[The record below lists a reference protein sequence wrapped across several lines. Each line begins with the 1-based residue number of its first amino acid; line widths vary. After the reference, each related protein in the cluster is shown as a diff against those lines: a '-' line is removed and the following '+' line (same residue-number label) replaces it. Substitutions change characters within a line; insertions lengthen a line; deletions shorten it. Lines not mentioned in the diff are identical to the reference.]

1 MIINQYPLWKYLLI
15 IIVLVVGVLY
25 AAPNLY
31 GEDPAVQV
39 SSTRGVEVSLAT
51 QETVRTV
58 LQNENI
64 PFKTIVLENERVLA
78 RFANTEDQLKAKDAV
93 RKQLSEDFIVAL
105 NLAPRT
111 PDWLLAI
118 NGLPMY
124 LGLDLRGGVH
134 FLMEVDVDS
143 AISQSE
149 ERYISDYRT
158 LLRENRLRYTKID
171 QHQKSS
177 GEIDG
182 VEVRFKDDET
192 RIKAEELL
200 SKEYPDLQFDTFDK
214 DGAFYLLTTMTER
227 EKTEVRRL
235 AVKQNIT
242 TLRNRVNE
250 LGVAEPVIQQQG
262 TERIVVQLPGVQ
274 DTARA
279 KEILGATATLE
290 FRLADETHDVQEA
303 VNGRVPAGLKL
314 YKQRGAGHVL
324 LKNRVMLTG
333 DYIIDAS
340 SGIDQQNGG
349 PTVFITLDGKGANIF
364 SKVTG
369 ENIKKLMAVVFI
381 ENKIDTREVDGK
393 VVKTKRKVEEVI
405 NVARIQDQLSK
416 RFMITGLDDTR
427 EARDLALLLRAGA
440 LAAPIAIVEERTVGP
455 SLGQDNIDQGT
466 LSVVIGFVL
475 VLAFMAI
482 WYRGFGLIAN
492 LALMF
497 NLVVIVAVLS
507 MLQATLTLPGIAG
520 IVLTVGMAVDANVLI
535 FERIREELRNGN
547 SPQASIHS
555 GYAKAVSTIADANIT
570 TLIAAIILF
579 GFGSGP
585 IKGFAIT
592 LSIGILT
599 SMFTAIVGTRSVVN
613 LIYGGKRVEKLSI

>member
-1 MIINQYPLWKYLLI
+1 MIINRYPLWKYLLI
-15 IIVLVVGVLY
+15 LIVMVVGLLY

-31 GEDPAVQV
+31 GEDPALQV
-39 SSTRGVEVSLAT
+39 SAVRGVEVSVAT
-51 QETVRTV
+51 QETIRSV
-58 LQNENI
+58 LQNNQI
-64 PFKTIVLENERVLA
+64 HFSSIVLENEKILV
-78 RFANTEDQLKAKDAV
+78 RFPDTESQLKAKDLV
-93 RKQLSEDFIVAL
+93 RKQLSNDYIIAL
-105 NLAPRT
+105 NLAPKT
-111 PDWLLAI
+111 PEWLLAI

-134 FLMEVDVDS
+134 FLMEVDVDA
-143 AISQSE
+143 AISQRE
-149 ERYISDYRT
+149 ERYISDFRT
-158 LLRENRLRYTKID
+158 VLREERLRYTRID
-171 QHQKSS
+171 RHEEEPGVTS
-177 GEIDG
+177 G
-182 VEVRFKDDET
+182 VEIRFNDAET
-192 RIKAEELL
+192 RAKAEEVLR
-200 SKEYPDLQFDTFDK
+200 KQYGDLQYDTLDK
-214 DGAFYLLTTMTER
+214 EGNFYLLVTVSER
-227 EKTEVRRL
+227 EKAEVRKDAL
-235 AVKQNIT
+235 KQNIT

-262 TERIVVQLPGVQ
+262 VKRIVVQLPGVQ

-314 YKQRGAGHVL
+314 YKKRGGGYEL

-340 SGIDQQNGG
+340 SGIDQQSGG
-349 PTVFITLDGKGANIF
+349 PTVFITLDGKGASIF

-381 ENKIDTREVDGK
+381 ENKSETHEVDGK
-393 VVKTKRKVEEVI
+393 MVKTKRKVEEVI

-416 RFMITGLDDTR
+416 RFMITGLDSTR

-440 LAAPIAIVEERTVGP
+440 LAAPIDIVEERTVGP
-455 SLGQDNIDQGT
+455 SLGQDNIDQGKE
-466 LSVVIGFVL
+466 SVIIGFVL
-475 VLAFMAI
+475 VLVFMLI
-482 WYRGFGLIAN
+482 WYKGFGMMANIA
-492 LALMF
+492 LLF
-497 NLVVIVAVLS
+497 NVVIIVAVLS

-535 FERIREELRNGN
+535 FERIREEIANGN
-547 SPQASIHS
+547 SPQASIHA
-555 GYAKAVSTIADANIT
+555 GYAKAVATIADANIT
-570 TLIAAIILF
+570 TLIAAVILF

-592 LSIGILT
+592 LSIGIIT
-599 SMFTAIVGTRSVVN
+599 SMFTAIMGTRAIAN
-613 LIYGGKRVEKLSI
+613 LVYGGKRVEKISI